1 MVNIKELNLAVII
14 HPDKIM
20 RTRNLLSEKPDWQN
34 ITGNLAG
41 KSLKG
46 FCFSIE
52 FTSRAYAYA
61 DNEVWLTNDIY
72 AEEVVW
78 INGPNSSL

>member
-46 FCFSIE
+46 FWFSVE
-52 FTSRAYAYA
+52 FPSRAYVGAN
-61 DNEVWLTNDIY
+61 NEVWLTEDIY
-72 AEEVVW
+72 AEEPVW
-78 INGPNSSL
+78 IK

>member
-20 RTRNLLSEKPDWQN
+20 RTRNFLSEKPDWQN
-34 ITGNLAG
+34 ITGNLMG
-41 KSLKG
+41 KSLDG
-46 FCFSIE
+46 FWFSVE
-52 FTSRAYAYA
+52 FPNRAYVGAN
-61 DNEVWLTNDIY
+61 NECWLTEDIY

-78 INGPNSSL
+78 VK